1 MSNIKNKN
9 AAQAPI
15 RKSDAVI
22 RSVLNNKALLILLV
36 LIIASILL
44 TNGLFISPTNLA
56 SVSRQIVTIA
66 MLGIG
71 FTVVLASGSVDLS
84 VGHMLSFTG
93 VCYAIIVTFFDNAFT
108 SFLPEAG
115 AQILSLIVAVILTL
129 IIGACS
135 GFLNGLIS
143 EKLHLAPFIVT
154 LATAQIFR
162 GFASIFSDGKAV
174 TGLSGA
180 SLAIGQNAISSAPVL
195 KYIPISLIITLVLTL
210 LVSVLM
216 YRTRYGRH
224 VIATGGNPEAAN
236 VSGINISA
244 IRISSFVIMGVFVA
258 IGSIILTGRTSMAQ
272 PAAGAGMEMDAI
284 AAVVI
289 GGTPMSG
296 GKARVGGTI
305 FGCLVI
311 GVMNNLL
318 NLMGVSS
325 FWQWVAK
332 GLIILFAI
340 ILDAQTDRFFNK
352 LRKGA

>member
-1 MSNIKNKN
+1 MTEKQGDTVQTSIK
-9 AAQAPI
+9 
-15 RKSDAVI
+15 RSDAVI

-36 LIIASILL
+36 LIIVSVFL
-44 TNGLFISPTNLA
+44 TSGLFISPTNLA

-93 VCYAIIVTFFDNAFT
+93 VCYAMILTTAGK
-108 SFLPEAG
+108 SFASIMSSGAAEA
-115 AQILSLIVAVILTL
+115 LSLLVAIVLTML
-129 IIGACS
+129 IGAGS
-135 GFLNGLIS
+135 GLVNGLIS
-143 EKLHLAPFIVT
+143 EKLKLAPFIVT

-162 GFASIFSDGKAV
+162 GFASILSDGKAV
-174 TGLSGA
+174 TGLSDSA
-180 SLAIGQNAISSAPVL
+180 LAIGQNSISSAPVL
-195 KYIPISLIITLVLTL
+195 QYIPISLIITIILTL
-210 LVSVLM
+210 FISVLL

-244 IRISSFVIMGVFVA
+244 IRISAFVIMGAFVA

-296 GKARVGGTI
+296 GKARVGGTV

-332 GLIILFAI
+332 GLIIILAI
-340 ILDAQTDRFFNK
+340 VLDAQTDRFFNK
-352 LRKGA
+352 LRKAS